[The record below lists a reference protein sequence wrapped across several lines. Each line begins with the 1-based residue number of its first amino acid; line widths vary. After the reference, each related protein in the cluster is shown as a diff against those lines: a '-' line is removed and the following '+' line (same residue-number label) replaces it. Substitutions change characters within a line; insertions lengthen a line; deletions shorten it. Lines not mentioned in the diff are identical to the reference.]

1 MNEFRMERTS
11 ASGSILK
18 TSLLKGMGLG
28 IGFGIGLTT
37 TALIAA
43 AASMNLFSSGEVI
56 SSAKLN
62 ENFEIAAPE
71 GAVISFNLAECPK
84 GWAPADG
91 NDGTPDLRGR
101 FVRGRDDA
109 GTGAAGRDPDGVRG
123 LGGYQPDA
131 FQGHAHAPQTGYF
144 WIILDGAGVAGPA
157 FGSSIQTIHS
167 TTGGAVSDG
176 THGSPRIASETR
188 PKNVALVYCMRKN
201 AP

>member
-1 MNEFRMERTS
+1 MNEFRMERAS

-71 GAVISFNLAECPK
+71 GAVIAFNLTECPK

-109 GTGAAGRDPDGVRG
+109 GTGAAGRDPDGVRAADD
-123 LGGYQPDA
+123 YQSDA
-131 FQGHAHAPQTGYF
+131 FQGHAHSPLSGYF
-144 WIILDGAGVAGPA
+144 KTYIGAGGWTYIW
-157 FGSSIQTIHS
+157 GGEGITHYDR
-167 TTGGAVSDG
+167 TGGAVSDG
-176 THGSPRIASETR
+176 THGNPRVALETR
-188 PKNVALVYCMRKN
+188 PMNAALIYCMRKN

>member
-1 MNEFRMERTS
+1 MERPS
-11 ASGSILK
+11 ASVSILK
-18 TSLLKGMGLG
+18 TSLLKAMGVG

-71 GAVISFNLAECPK
+71 GAVIAFNLTECPK

-109 GTGAAGRDPDGVRG
+109 GTGAAGRDPEGVRVPG
-123 LGGYQPDA
+123 DDQDDA
-131 FQGHAHAPQTGYF
+131 FQGHYHKP
-144 WIILDGAGVAGPA
+144 LAGEFRAVKSPGFYSFLSGDASMA
-157 FGSSIQTIHS
+157 VQS
-167 TTGGAVSDG
+167 TTGDPVSDG
-176 THGSPRIASETR
+176 TNGSPRTASETR
-188 PKNVALVYCMRKN
+188 PKNVALIYCVRKN

>member
-1 MNEFRMERTS
+1 MERPS
-11 ASGSILK
+11 ASVSILK
-18 TSLLKGMGLG
+18 TSLLKAMGVG

-71 GAVISFNLAECPK
+71 GAVIAFNLLECPK

-101 FVRGRDDA
+101 FIRGIDGA
-109 GTGAAGRDPDGVRG
+109 GLNRDPEGVRV
-123 LGGYQPDA
+123 LGDDQDDA
-131 FQGHAHAPQTGYF
+131 FQGHYHSPISGLFKSDIGGGSWAH
-144 WIILDGAGVAGPA
+144 WIG
-157 FGSSIQTIHS
+157 GSGEALYS
-167 TTGGAVSDG
+167 TTGQAVSDG
-176 THGSPRIASETR
+176 SNGSPRIASETR
-188 PKNVALVYCMRKN
+188 PKNVALIYCVRKN

>member
-1 MNEFRMERTS
+1 MERAS
-11 ASGSILK
+11 ISGSILK

-71 GAVISFNLAECPK
+71 GAVIAFDLTECPK

-109 GTGAAGRDPDGVRG
+109 GTGVAAGRDPDGVRG
-123 LGGYQPDA
+123 LGDDQDDA
-131 FQGHAHAPQTGYF
+131 FQGHYHSPISGLFKSNIGGGSWAY
-144 WIILDGAGVAGPA
+144 WIGASGEALY
-157 FGSSIQTIHS
+157 S
-167 TTGGAVSDG
+167 TTGKAVSDG
-176 THGSPRIASETR
+176 TNGDPRMASETR
-188 PKNVALVYCMRKN
+188 PKNVALTYCVRKN

>member
-1 MNEFRMERTS
+1 MKG
-11 ASGSILK
+11 ASSSVSILR
-18 TSLLKGMGLG
+18 TSLLKGMGVG

-71 GAVISFNLAECPK
+71 GAVIAFNLTECPK
-84 GWAPADG
+84 GWTPADG

-109 GTGAAGRDPDGVRG
+109 GTGAAGRDPEGVRAPG
-123 LGGYQPDA
+123 DDQDDA
-131 FQGHAHAPQTGYF
+131 FQGHAHSPLSGQFKTY
-144 WIILDGAGVAGPA
+144 AGPGGWTYLWGGEA
-157 FGSSIQTIHS
+157 IGHQDR
-167 TTGGAVSDG
+167 TGGAVSDG
-176 THGSPRIASETR
+176 THGNPRIASETR
-188 PKNVALVYCMRKN
+188 PINIALIYCVRKN

>member
-1 MNEFRMERTS
+1 MNEFRMERAS

-71 GAVISFNLAECPK
+71 GAVIAFNLTECPK

-109 GTGAAGRDPDGVRG
+109 GTGAAGRDPDGVRAPG
-123 LGGYQPDA
+123 NDQDDA
-131 FQGHAHAPQTGYF
+131 FQSHRHSPRSGFFLGVISGP
-144 WIILDGAGVAGPA
+144 LGATA
-157 FGSSIQTIHS
+157 FGDTAYVVHS
-167 TTGGAVSDG
+167 TTGGPVVDG
-176 THGSPRIASETR
+176 TYGDPRIASETR
-188 PKNVALVYCMRKN
+188 PKNVALIYCVRKN